1 MHVEKKTG
9 AKLLWVVLFANRR
22 VLHGRTAFDA
32 TSGDRHLKGTYL
44 TLDSLKDKLRV
55 LSEKYGFDASI

>member
-1 MHVEKKTG
+1 MIMIIFI
-9 AKLLWVVLFANRR
+9 LILVLFANRR
-22 VLHGRTAFDA
+22 VLHGRTAFDP

-55 LSEKYGFDASI
+55 LGAKYNIQQ